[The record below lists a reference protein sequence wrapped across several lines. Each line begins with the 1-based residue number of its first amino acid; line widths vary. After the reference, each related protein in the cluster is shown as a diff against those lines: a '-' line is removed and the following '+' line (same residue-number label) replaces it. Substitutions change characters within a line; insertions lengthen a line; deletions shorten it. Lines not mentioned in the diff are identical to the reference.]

1 MSQLKLLWLNAGAG
15 VRLIII
21 NVAVFVL
28 LSIPL
33 SVLHLMNMPSP
44 DPDDFIMKQLGLSG
58 VFIQLL
64 SKPWTLITHLFVHSG
79 LMHILFNMMTLYFTY
94 QLFNQRFDDK
104 RFLNVYFVSGF
115 AGALMFLLSVNL
127 FPLFSENAHS
137 YSAVGASAAVM
148 GVLIAICT
156 YRPHDEVM
164 LFGAFR
170 LKLQWMALI
179 FVLLDLISIRS
190 GNEGGHLA
198 HLGGALFGFFWA
210 MNMKKGTDIAAFF
223 NKVQAIFQWKSKRK
237 STIKVIHK
245 RAKTDEDYNLDKRQK
260 QKRIDDILDKISRS
274 GYDSLS
280 KEEKAL
286 LFELSKDK

>member
-1 MSQLKLLWLNAGAG
+1 
-15 VRLIII
+15 
-21 NVAVFVL
+21 
-28 LSIPL
+28 
-33 SVLHLMNMPSP
+33 
-44 DPDDFIMKQLGLSG
+44 
-58 VFIQLL
+58 
-64 SKPWTLITHLFVHSG
+64 
-79 LMHILFNMMTLYFTY
+79 
-94 QLFNQRFDDK
+94 
-104 RFLNVYFVSGF
+104 VYFVSGF

-137 YSAVGASAAVM
+137 YSAVGSSAAVM